1 VNSTFATSA
10 FWQPY
15 LAVEVEMRDE
25 DFAAQLASLRRDFH
39 LREETHQYEYEG
51 KWRTFNTRTIEFA
64 FSCGERFSL
73 VIDYQ
78 PTANECGRELYL
90 VDALYKTRSK
100 MGWID
105 LARWHPYG
113 LRVEELDALLA
124 FWVRWDPRWQGS
136 AVPLLLLCH
145 FVGLADDEARDALTA
160 RANAALQSLNLEEA
174 AGLPEPNVTLY
185 VPDGDYRW
193 EEDAELGWVFTSD
206 EYCCYSMRNRPHV
219 GSNHGTYPF
228 AAFQQ
233 MMTEVRQKLDQ
244 G

>member
-1 VNSTFATSA
+1 
-10 FWQPY
+10 
-15 LAVEVEMRDE
+15 MRDE

-124 FWVRWDPRWQGS
+124 FWERWDPRWQGS

-174 AGLPEPNVTLY
+174 FLSQMSPSTFRTAIIVGKRMRSSAGFSRATNIAATRCGIVLT
-185 VPDGDYRW
+185 
-193 EEDAELGWVFTSD
+193 WVAITGLIRLQPF
-206 EYCCYSMRNRPHV
+206 NR
-219 GSNHGTYPF
+219 
-228 AAFQQ
+228 
-233 MMTEVRQKLDQ
+233 
-244 G
+244 